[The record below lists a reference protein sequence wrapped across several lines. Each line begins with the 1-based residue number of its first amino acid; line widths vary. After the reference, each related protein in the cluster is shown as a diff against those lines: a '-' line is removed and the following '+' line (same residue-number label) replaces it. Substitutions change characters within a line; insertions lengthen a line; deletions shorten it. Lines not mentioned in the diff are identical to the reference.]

1 VPKILSEENKKDMI
15 NDFKLGKSFNE
26 LSIKYSLKEITIRK
40 HLKKLLTK
48 KEFDETEKNLKEK
61 TFNLVESYTSD
72 NIDIENHNLD
82 KNQEFFY
89 EISPLNEE
97 IDFNVRKDLT
107 SKPLKEFDL
116 PNNIYMIVN
125 ANVDLEIKY
134 IKDFPE
140 YSFLSEDDQNCK
152 TIKLFSDKKLAKQ
165 VCSKS
170 NKLLKVPNGEVFKLS
185 TSFLLKKGITRI
197 IFDDYLL
204 SI

>member
-1 VPKILSEENKKDMI
+1 MI

-61 TFNLVESYTSD
+61 TFNLGESYTSD
-72 NIDIENHNLD
+72 IIDIENHNLD

-165 VCSKS
+165 ACSKS